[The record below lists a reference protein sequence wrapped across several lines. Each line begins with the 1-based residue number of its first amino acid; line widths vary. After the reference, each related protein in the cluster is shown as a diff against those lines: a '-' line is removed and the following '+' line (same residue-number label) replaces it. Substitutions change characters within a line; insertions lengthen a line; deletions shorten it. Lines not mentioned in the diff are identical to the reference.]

1 MNQELFTTESPNK
14 YPERGNILGV
24 GVSAINMQQA
34 LDTIDQ
40 WIETRDPHYVCV
52 TPAHAVMDCYRS
64 SELRQIYN
72 HSGLTTPDGMAI
84 VWLLKWQ
91 GFRSVERVYGPDLLQ
106 AVCRQSLSNGYRHYF
121 YGGAPGVA
129 ERLSE
134 KLVKKYNGVRI
145 VGLDCPPFRELTPE
159 EDEAAVQRMCAAN
172 PDIVWIGIGS
182 PRQERWMVDH
192 LKRVGAP
199 VMIGVGAAFDFISG
213 NKPQAPRW
221 MQKNGLEWFFRL
233 ASEPGRLW
241 RRYIL
246 SYPRF
251 TMLVLLQLMGL
262 KQYPLN

>member
-1 MNQELFTTESPNK
+1 MSQEVITRDAQNK
-14 YPERGNILGV
+14 YPDRGNILGV
-24 GVSAINMQQA
+24 GVSAINMQQT
-34 LDTIDQ
+34 LDTIHQ
-40 WIETRDPHYVCV
+40 WINTRDSHYVCV

-64 SELRQIYN
+64 SELRQVYN
-72 HSGLTTPDGMAI
+72 RSGLTTPDGMAI

-91 GFRSVERVYGPDLLQ
+91 GFQKVERVYGPDLLQ
-106 AVCRQSLSNGYRHYF
+106 AVCKQSLSNGYRHYF

-129 ERLSE
+129 ERMSL
-134 KLVKKYNGVRI
+134 KLVNRYNGIRI

-159 EDEAAVQRMCAAN
+159 EDEAVVQRMSAAN

-192 LKRVGAP
+192 LERVGAP
-199 VMIGVGAAFDFISG
+199 VMIGIGAAFDFISG

-221 MQKNGLEWFFRL
+221 MQRNGLEWFFRL

-241 RRYIL
+241 RRYLL

-251 TMLVLLQLMGL
+251 ILLVLLQMVGL